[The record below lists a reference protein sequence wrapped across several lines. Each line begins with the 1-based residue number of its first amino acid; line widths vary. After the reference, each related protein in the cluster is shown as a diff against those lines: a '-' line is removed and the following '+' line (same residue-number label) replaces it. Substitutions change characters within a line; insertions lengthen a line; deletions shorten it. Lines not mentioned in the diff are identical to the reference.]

1 MSVTISSDPL
11 LLIFLI
17 FFCLCLINIQRN
29 HQKLQIMN
37 QIIPGA
43 QIGAFKTISLS
54 IGQAKKA
61 NRDGK
66 ISKFLVIGMKNK
78 KSLLGKKQ
86 NVILFDD
93 DLSPEIFTVLQ
104 KYATPSADPNH
115 QGGFDVNLA
124 NFKTGPEF
132 AQDPDTW
139 GQLLEFPGGCFEE
152 YEFAKGPCYANQI
165 DGSPTLDGNNQP
177 VIRSSISVFVQIDF
191 IDANGITHY
200 IEPYSKNAQGARM
213 EQRFFRNPVGQ
224 QPAAEQAAFDPTAMM
239 GTQQPTATQQPAPQ
253 QPMAAPQVP
262 PQQPTAPNAPQAP
275 Y

>member
-1 MSVTISSDPL
+1 
-11 LLIFLI
+11 
-17 FFCLCLINIQRN
+17 
-29 HQKLQIMN
+29 MN
-37 QIIPGA
+37 GIIPGA
-43 QIGAFKTISLS
+43 QIGAFRTISLS

-61 NRDGK
+61 NKDGK

-93 DLSPEIFTVLQ
+93 DLSPEIFEVLQ
-104 KYATPSADPNH
+104 KYAVPSTDPTH

-124 NFKTGPEF
+124 NFKQSPEYTS
-132 AQDPDTW
+132 DPETW

-152 YEFAKGPCYANQI
+152 YEFTKGPCYANQI
-165 DGSPTLDGNNQP
+165 DGSPTLDGSNQP
-177 VIRSSISVFVQIDF
+177 VIRNSIAVFVQIDF

-213 EQRFFRNPVGQ
+213 EQRFFRTPVAQ
-224 QPAAEQAAFDPTAMM
+224 LSTAEQSAFDPTGLM
-239 GTQQPTATQQPAPQ
+239 GTQQAPATTQQPAGQ
-253 QPMAAPQVP
+253 QQAKSPVPPVAQPASGAPAAPGV
-262 PQQPTAPNAPQAP
+262 ANP

>member
-1 MSVTISSDPL
+1 
-11 LLIFLI
+11 
-17 FFCLCLINIQRN
+17 
-29 HQKLQIMN
+29 MN

-66 ISKFLVIGMKNK
+66 VSKFLVIGMKNK

-93 DLSPEIFTVLQ
+93 DLSPEIFAVLQ

-124 NFKTGPEF
+124 NFKAGQEF

-165 DGSPTLDGNNQP
+165 DGSPTLDGNNQK

-191 IDANGITHY
+191 IDANGVTHY

-213 EQRFFRNPVGQ
+213 EQRFFRNPVEGTTTQ
-224 QPAAEQAAFDPTAMM
+224 QAAFDPTAMM
-239 GTQQPTATQQPAPQ
+239 GTQQPATAPQQPAPQ

-262 PQQPTAPNAPQAP
+262 PQQPIAPNAPQAP

>member
-1 MSVTISSDPL
+1 
-11 LLIFLI
+11 
-17 FFCLCLINIQRN
+17 
-29 HQKLQIMN
+29 MN

-104 KYATPSADPNH
+104 KYATPSTDPNH

-124 NFKTGPEF
+124 QFKTGPEF

-191 IDANGITHY
+191 IDANGVTHY

-213 EQRFFRNPVGQ
+213 ESRFFRTPVEGTATQ
-224 QPAAEQAAFDPTAMM
+224 QAAFDPTAMM
-239 GTQQPTATQQPAPQ
+239 GTQQPATTTQQPAPQ

-262 PQQPTAPNAPQAP
+262 PQQPIAPNAPQAP

>member
-1 MSVTISSDPL
+1 
-11 LLIFLI
+11 
-17 FFCLCLINIQRN
+17 
-29 HQKLQIMN
+29 MN

-43 QIGAFKTISLS
+43 QIGAFRTISLS
-54 IGQAKKA
+54 IGQAKKP

-93 DLSPEIFTVLQ
+93 DLSTDIFAVLQ
-104 KYATPSADPNH
+104 KYATPSTDPNH
-115 QGGFDVNLA
+115 QGGFDVNIA
-124 NFKTGPEF
+124 NLKAGPEF
-132 AQDPDTW
+132 TQDPETW
-139 GQLLEFPGGCFEE
+139 NQLLEFPGGCFEE
-152 YEFAKGPCYANQI
+152 YEFTKGPCYANQI

-177 VIRSSISVFVQIDF
+177 VIRSSVSVFVQIDF
-191 IDANGITHY
+191 IDANGVTHY

-239 GTQQPTATQQPAPQ
+239 GTTATSAPQ
-253 QPMAAPQVP
+253 MP
-262 PQQPTAPNAPQAP
+262 PQQPTQQGIAAQQVPPQAP
-275 Y
+275 PQQPAANQGMF

>member
-1 MSVTISSDPL
+1 
-11 LLIFLI
+11 
-17 FFCLCLINIQRN
+17 
-29 HQKLQIMN
+29 MN

-93 DLSPEIFTVLQ
+93 DLSPEIFAVLQ

-124 NFKTGPEF
+124 NFKAGPEF

-165 DGSPTLDGNNQP
+165 DGSPTLDGNNQK

-191 IDANGITHY
+191 IDANGVTHY

-213 EQRFFRNPVGQ
+213 EQRFFRNPVEGTTTQQPAFDPTSLMGGGQQPTAQQQQAQ
-224 QPAAEQAAFDPTAMM
+224 QPAA
-239 GTQQPTATQQPAPQ
+239 QQPG
-253 QPMAAPQVP
+253 MAAAQVP
-262 PQQPTAPNAPQAP
+262 PAQQAP
-275 Y
+275 GAPATNPAY

>member
-1 MSVTISSDPL
+1 
-11 LLIFLI
+11 
-17 FFCLCLINIQRN
+17 
-29 HQKLQIMN
+29 MN

-93 DLSPEIFTVLQ
+93 DLSPEIFAVLQ

-124 NFKTGPEF
+124 NFKTGTEF

-191 IDANGITHY
+191 IGADGVTHY

-213 EQRFFRNPVGQ
+213 EQRFFRNPVSKQ
-224 QPAAEQAAFDPTAMM
+224 STAEQNAFDPTAMM
-239 GTQQPTATQQPAPQ
+239 GTQQPATAPQQPAPQ

-262 PQQPTAPNAPQAP
+262 PQQPIAPNAPQAP

>member
-1 MSVTISSDPL
+1 
-11 LLIFLI
+11 
-17 FFCLCLINIQRN
+17 
-29 HQKLQIMN
+29 MN
-37 QIIPGA
+37 AIIPGA

-54 IGQAKKA
+54 IGQAKKE

-66 ISKFLVIGMKNK
+66 VSKFLVIGMKNK

-93 DLSPEIFTVLQ
+93 DLSPEIFAVLQ
-104 KYATPSADPNH
+104 KYATPSTDPNH

-165 DGSPTLDGNNQP
+165 DGSPTLDGNNQK

-191 IDANGITHY
+191 IDANGVTHY

-213 EQRFFRNPVGQ
+213 EQRFFRNPVEGTTTQ
-224 QPAAEQAAFDPTAMM
+224 QPAFDPTAMM
-239 GTQQPTATQQPAPQ
+239 GQQAPQ
-253 QPMAAPQVP
+253 QSTQAQPNMAQQGMAASPVP
-262 PQQPTAPNAPQAP
+262 PQQPAAAQGAPQAP
-275 Y
+275 GLY

>member
-1 MSVTISSDPL
+1 
-11 LLIFLI
+11 
-17 FFCLCLINIQRN
+17 
-29 HQKLQIMN
+29 MN

-43 QIGAFKTISLS
+43 QIGAFRTISLS
-54 IGQAKKA
+54 IGQAKKP

-93 DLSPEIFTVLQ
+93 DLSPDIFTVLQ

-124 NFKTGPEF
+124 NLKAGPEF
-132 AQDPDTW
+132 TQDTETW
-139 GQLLEFPGGCFEE
+139 NQLLEFPGGCFEE
-152 YEFAKGPCYANQI
+152 YEFTKGPCYANQI

-177 VIRSSISVFVQIDF
+177 VIRSSVSVFVQIDF
-191 IDANGITHY
+191 IDANGVTHY

-224 QPAAEQAAFDPTAMM
+224 QAAAEQAAFDPTAMM
-239 GTQQPTATQQPAPQ
+239 GTTATSTPQ
-253 QPMAAPQVP
+253 MP
-262 PQQPTAPNAPQAP
+262 PQQPTQQGMAAQQVPPQAP
-275 Y
+275 TQQPAANQAMF

>member
-1 MSVTISSDPL
+1 
-11 LLIFLI
+11 
-17 FFCLCLINIQRN
+17 
-29 HQKLQIMN
+29 MN
-37 QIIPGA
+37 TIIPGA

-66 ISKFLVIGMKNK
+66 TSKFLVIGMKNK

-93 DLSPEIFTVLQ
+93 DLSPEIFAVLQ
-104 KYATPSADPNH
+104 KYATPSSDPNH

-124 NFKTGPEF
+124 SFKTGPEF

-165 DGSPTLDGNNQP
+165 DGSPTLDGNSQK

-213 EQRFFRNPVGQ
+213 EQRFFRNPVEGAAPQ
-224 QPAAEQAAFDPTAMM
+224 QTAFDPTSLM
-239 GTQQPTATQQPAPQ
+239 GGGQQTAQQPAPQ
-253 QPMAAPQVP
+253 QQQAPQ
-262 PQQPTAPNAPQAP
+262 PQQPGMAASPVPPAPSAPGAP
-275 Y
+275 TGAPAF

>member
-1 MSVTISSDPL
+1 
-11 LLIFLI
+11 
-17 FFCLCLINIQRN
+17 
-29 HQKLQIMN
+29 MN

-66 ISKFLVIGMKNK
+66 VSKFLVIGMKNK

-93 DLSPEIFTVLQ
+93 DLSPEIFAVLQ
-104 KYATPSADPNH
+104 KYATPSTDPNH

-124 NFKTGPEF
+124 NFKAGQEF

-139 GQLLEFPGGCFEE
+139 NQLLEFPGGCFEE
-152 YEFAKGPCYANQI
+152 YEFTKGPCYANQI

-191 IDANGITHY
+191 IDANGVTHY

-213 EQRFFRNPVGQ
+213 EQRFFRNPVEGTTTQ
-224 QPAAEQAAFDPTAMM
+224 QAAFDPTAMM
-239 GTQQPTATQQPAPQ
+239 GTQQPATAPQQPAPQ

-262 PQQPTAPNAPQAP
+262 PQQPIAPNAPQAP

>member
-1 MSVTISSDPL
+1 
-11 LLIFLI
+11 
-17 FFCLCLINIQRN
+17 
-29 HQKLQIMN
+29 MN
-37 QIIPGA
+37 TIIPGA

-139 GQLLEFPGGCFEE
+139 SQLLEFPGGCFEE

-165 DGSPTLDGNNQP
+165 DGSPTLDGNNQK

-213 EQRFFRNPVGQ
+213 EQRFFRNPVEGTAPQ
-224 QPAAEQAAFDPTAMM
+224 QNAFDPTSLM
-239 GTQQPTATQQPAPQ
+239 GAQQPAPQ
-253 QPMAAPQVP
+253 QQQAPQ
-262 PQQPTAPNAPQAP
+262 PQQPGMAASPVPPATGMQAPGTQAPNAPVTNPP

>member
-1 MSVTISSDPL
+1 
-11 LLIFLI
+11 
-17 FFCLCLINIQRN
+17 
-29 HQKLQIMN
+29 MN
-37 QIIPGA
+37 AIIPGSA
-43 QIGAFKTISLS
+43 IGAFKTISLS

-66 ISKFLVIGMKNK
+66 VSKFLVIGMKNK

-93 DLSPEIFTVLQ
+93 DLSPEIFAVLQ
-104 KYATPSADPNH
+104 KYATPSTDPNH

-165 DGSPTLDGNNQP
+165 DGSPTLDGNNQKI
-177 VIRSSISVFVQIDF
+177 IRSSISVFVQIDF
-191 IDANGITHY
+191 IGADGVTHY

-224 QPAAEQAAFDPTAMM
+224 QSTAEQAAFDPTAMM
-239 GTQQPTATQQPAPQ
+239 GQQAPQ
-253 QPMAAPQVP
+253 QPTQTQPNMAQQGMAAPQVP
-262 PQQPTAPNAPQAP
+262 PQQPAAAPSAPQVP
-275 Y
+275 GF

>member
-1 MSVTISSDPL
+1 
-11 LLIFLI
+11 
-17 FFCLCLINIQRN
+17 
-29 HQKLQIMN
+29 MN

-66 ISKFLVIGMKNK
+66 VSKFLVIGMKNK

-93 DLSPEIFTVLQ
+93 DLSPEIFAVLQ

-124 NFKTGPEF
+124 NFKAGQEF

-139 GQLLEFPGGCFEE
+139 NQLLEFPGGCFEE
-152 YEFAKGPCYANQI
+152 YEFTKGPCYANQI

-191 IDANGITHY
+191 IDANGVTHY

-213 EQRFFRNPVGQ
+213 EQRFFRNPVEGTTTQ
-224 QPAAEQAAFDPTAMM
+224 QAAFDPTAMM
-239 GTQQPTATQQPAPQ
+239 GTQQPATAPQQPAPQ

-262 PQQPTAPNAPQAP
+262 PQQPIAPNAPQAP

>member
-1 MSVTISSDPL
+1 
-11 LLIFLI
+11 
-17 FFCLCLINIQRN
+17 
-29 HQKLQIMN
+29 MN

-93 DLSPEIFTVLQ
+93 DLSPEIFAVLQ
-104 KYATPSADPNH
+104 KYATPSTDPNH

-124 NFKTGPEF
+124 QFKTGPEF

-152 YEFAKGPCYANQI
+152 YEFTKGPCYANQI

-191 IDANGITHY
+191 IDANGVTHY

-213 EQRFFRNPVGQ
+213 EQRFFRNPVEGTTTQ
-224 QPAAEQAAFDPTAMM
+224 QAAFDPTAMM
-239 GTQQPTATQQPAPQ
+239 GTQQPATAPQQPAPQ
-253 QPMAAPQVP
+253 QPGMAAPQVP
-262 PQQPTAPNAPQAP
+262 PQQPIAAPGAPQAP
-275 Y
+275 GMY

>member
-1 MSVTISSDPL
+1 
-11 LLIFLI
+11 
-17 FFCLCLINIQRN
+17 
-29 HQKLQIMN
+29 MN
-37 QIIPGA
+37 GIIPGA
-43 QIGAFKTISLS
+43 QIGAFRTISLS

-93 DLSPEIFTVLQ
+93 DLSPEIFQVLQ
-104 KYATPSADPNH
+104 QYGTPSADPSH
-115 QGGFDVNLA
+115 QGGMDINLA
-124 NFKTGPEF
+124 KFKAGPEF
-132 AQDPDTW
+132 ASDPDTW

-165 DGSPTLDGNNQP
+165 DGSPTLDGNSQP
-177 VIRSSISVFVQIDF
+177 IIRSCISVFVQIDF
-191 IDANGITHY
+191 IDANGVTHY

-213 EQRFFRNPVGQ
+213 EQRFFRNPVQ
-224 QPAAEQAAFDPTAMM
+224 ATSQAERNAFDPTSLMA
-239 GTQQPTATQQPAPQ
+239 GAAPGVQSPAQPTGQPAPV
-253 QPMAAPQVP
+253 APG
-262 PQQPTAPNAPQAP
+262 TASA

>member
-1 MSVTISSDPL
+1 
-11 LLIFLI
+11 
-17 FFCLCLINIQRN
+17 
-29 HQKLQIMN
+29 MN
-37 QIIPGA
+37 AIIPGSA
-43 QIGAFKTISLS
+43 IGVFKTISLS
-54 IGQAKKA
+54 IGKAKKA
-61 NRDGK
+61 NRDSK
-66 ISKFLVIGMKNK
+66 ISKFLVIGIKNK

-93 DLSPEIFTVLQ
+93 DLSPEIFTVLMN
-104 KYATPSADPNH
+104 YAAPSADPNH

-124 NFKTGPEF
+124 NFKAGPEF

-139 GQLLEFPGGCFEE
+139 SQLLEFPGGCFEE

-191 IDANGITHY
+191 IGADGVTHY

-224 QPAAEQAAFDPTAMM
+224 QSTAEQAAFDPTAMM
-239 GTQQPTATQQPAPQ
+239 GGQQQVPPQTAQPA
-253 QPMAAPQVP
+253 MAAPQVP
-262 PQQPTAPNAPQAP
+262 PSPQVPGAPGAAPSAPQVP
-275 Y
+275 GY

>member
-1 MSVTISSDPL
+1 
-11 LLIFLI
+11 
-17 FFCLCLINIQRN
+17 
-29 HQKLQIMN
+29 MN

-43 QIGAFKTISLS
+43 QIGTFRTISLS
-54 IGQAKKA
+54 IGQAKKP

-124 NFKTGPEF
+124 NLKAGPEF
-132 AQDPDTW
+132 TQDPETW
-139 GQLLEFPGGCFEE
+139 NQLLEFPGGCFEE
-152 YEFAKGPCYANQI
+152 YEFTKGPCYANQI

-177 VIRSSISVFVQIDF
+177 VIRSSVSVFVQIDF

-224 QPAAEQAAFDPTAMM
+224 QPAAEQAVFDPTAMM
-239 GTQQPTATQQPAPQ
+239 GTTATNARQMPQ
-253 QPMAAPQVP
+253 QQHTQQGMAAQQVP
-262 PQQPTAPNAPQAP
+262 PQAPPQQPAANQGMF
-275 Y
+275 

>member
-1 MSVTISSDPL
+1 
-11 LLIFLI
+11 
-17 FFCLCLINIQRN
+17 
-29 HQKLQIMN
+29 MN
-37 QIIPGA
+37 TIIPGA

-104 KYATPSADPNH
+104 KYATPSTDPNH

-124 NFKTGPEF
+124 QFKTGPEF
-132 AQDPDTW
+132 EQDPNTW
-139 GQLLEFPGGCFEE
+139 VQLLEFPGGCFEE
-152 YEFAKGPCYANQI
+152 YEFAKGPCYANNV
-165 DGSPTLDGNNQP
+165 DGTPTVDGNNQK

-191 IDANGITHY
+191 IDANGVTHY

-213 EQRFFRNPVGQ
+213 EQRFFRNPVEGTAPQ
-224 QPAAEQAAFDPTAMM
+224 QPAFDPTSLM
-239 GTQQPTATQQPAPQ
+239 GTQQQAAQQQAAQQQQPAPQ
-253 QPMAAPQVP
+253 QPGMAAAPVP
-262 PQQPTAPNAPQAP
+262 PVPSTPGAPTGAPF
-275 Y
+275 

>member
-1 MSVTISSDPL
+1 
-11 LLIFLI
+11 
-17 FFCLCLINIQRN
+17 
-29 HQKLQIMN
+29 MN

-93 DLSPEIFTVLQ
+93 DLSPEIFAVLQ
-104 KYATPSADPNH
+104 KYATPSTDPNH

-124 NFKTGPEF
+124 NFKAGQEF

-139 GQLLEFPGGCFEE
+139 NQLLEFPGGCFEE
-152 YEFAKGPCYANQI
+152 YEFTKGPCYANQI
-165 DGSPTLDGNNQP
+165 DGSPTLDGNNQK

-191 IDANGITHY
+191 IDANGVTHY

-213 EQRFFRNPVGQ
+213 EQRFFRNPVEGTTTQ
-224 QPAAEQAAFDPTAMM
+224 QAAFDPTAMM
-239 GTQQPTATQQPAPQ
+239 GTQQPATAPQQPAPQ